1 MDLGQQVHE
10 MLIKELFDLKP
21 GTFIK
26 GIKFLEMS
34 PLEGRS
40 ATLNLNSWQYD
51 IKDKR
56 YMDQYTVRTPWFNNP
71 MFEPYDGNQSFVA
84 LYSLTPFVFNEN
96 LDLEGVG
103 DSFQSMGWSHFDY
116 NEPVGIHLGQFG
128 VFGSHGDNGILIYT
142 KILRGDGE
150 IGYLACTTTDINN
163 KDLELL

>member
-1 MDLGQQVHE
+1 MGQQVHE

-26 GIKFLEMS
+26 GIKFLEIS

-40 ATLNLNSWQYD
+40 ATLNLNGWQSD

-56 YMDQYTVRTPWFNNP
+56 YTDQYTVRTPWFNNP

-84 LYSLTPFVFNEN
+84 LNSLTPFVEDI
-96 LDLEGVG
+96 DLEEGVG

-116 NEPVGIHLGQFG
+116 NEPVGIHLGEFG
-128 VFGSHGDNGILIYT
+128 VFGSWAMGGILIYT

-150 IGYLACTTTDINN
+150 IGYLACTTADINN

>member
-1 MDLGQQVHE
+1 MGQQVHE
-10 MLIKELFDLKP
+10 MLIQELFDLKP

-40 ATLNLNSWQYD
+40 ATLNLNGWQSD

-56 YMDQYTVRTPWFNNP
+56 YTDQYTVRTPWFNNP

-84 LYSLTPFVFNEN
+84 LNSLTPFVEDI
-96 LDLEGVG
+96 DLEEGVG

-116 NEPVGIHLGQFG
+116 NEPVGIHLGEFG
-128 VFGSHGDNGILIYT
+128 VFGSWAMGGILIYT

-150 IGYLACTTTDINN
+150 IGYLACTTADINN